1 MSKKGL
7 RVNISPAEVLR
18 KVKNHTNAD
27 VIHEELH
34 QIDDTKS
41 IGTLVF
47 EKYFFRVKN
56 RVALVVIAD
65 NLAGDTKLRV
75 ISTASS
81 EGIFLSFDWGAS
93 DSFIGEVEDILSDNI
108 LSEYNG

>member
-1 MSKKGL
+1 MSKKDL
-7 RVNISPAEVLR
+7 TVDLLPNDVLT
-18 KVKNHTNAD
+18 KIKNNLDAD
-27 VIHEELH
+27 LIHEEFH
-34 QIDDTKS
+34 QLDDKKY

-65 NLAGDTKLRV
+65 NLYGKTNIRV

-81 EGIFLSFDWGAS
+81 EGVFLKFDWGAS
-93 DSFIGEVEDILSDNI
+93 DSFIDEIENI
-108 LSEYNG
+108 LR